1 MDEYQLLTN
10 MDVLLLYR
18 SNRINKHASTG
29 THGNIKD
36 KERVSYVGSGI

>member
-18 SNRINKHASTG
+18 SNRIDKHAPIG

-36 KERVSYVGSGI
+36 KERVSYIGSGI